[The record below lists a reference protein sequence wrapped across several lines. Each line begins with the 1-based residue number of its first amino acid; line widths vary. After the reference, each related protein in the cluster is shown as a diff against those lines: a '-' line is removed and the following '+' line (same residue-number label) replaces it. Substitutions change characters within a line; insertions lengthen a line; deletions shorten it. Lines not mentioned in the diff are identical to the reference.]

1 MRAFVTGATGMVGSE
16 LVKQLL
22 ARGDEV
28 VALVR
33 DADPQSELLRSGD
46 VHQIAVVSGAL
57 EDVVTLERALVQH
70 GPDVVFH
77 LGAQTQVGA
86 AVRQPLDNFEANVR
100 GTWNL
105 LEACRRQKDLL
116 TAIVL
121 ASSDKV
127 YGEQGDVAY
136 TEDMPLLGT
145 FPYDASKVAAEI
157 VARSYRET
165 FGLPLVTAR
174 CGNIFGAG
182 DVNWSRLIPGTIKDA
197 LAGRRPVVRSDGTL
211 VRDYFFV
218 EDAAAAYLAL
228 ADAAHR
234 DDVCGQA
241 FNFSAD
247 VPLRVLEVI
256 ARIGAALGVT
266 LEPEIKNEAKHEI
279 SSQRLSS
286 AKAQRVLGWRPQ
298 HSFDAG
304 LQKTIA
310 WYRAFLGGSP

>member
-136 TEDMPLLGT
+136 SEDMPLLGT